1 MQNGTPERPRRG
13 IVVVYE
19 SITLWEVSEM
29 NRRMVIGML
38 GVTVVV
44 LLGVSG
50 CGRVKEATQLAKSVA
65 GMAEAGRQAAETAN
79 AAEESSVDWENYD
92 LKESDV
98 RRFYQAVAVLED
110 EHPDIGFEV
119 AMTAALGAMSE
130 GLNLEN
136 VVEEETELSFEEYS
150 GLSTA
155 LMVVQGEAAGLRF
168 TEEMV
173 ASMEDGL
180 SQFDDTDPSELTE
193 EQRAALDQ
201 QRQALSEAKA
211 EMESAEFQARKQKV
225 EMVTAIRREMGF

>member
-1 MQNGTPERPRRG
+1 
-13 IVVVYE
+13 
-19 SITLWEVSEM
+19 M

-38 GVTVVV
+38 GVAVVV

-50 CGRVKEATQLAKSVA
+50 CGRVKEATELAKSVA
-65 GMAEAGRQAAETAN
+65 GMAEAGRQVAETAD
-79 AAEESSVDWENYD
+79 AAEESSIDWENYD

-110 EHPDIGFEV
+110 KYPDIGFEL

-136 VVEEETELSFEEYS
+136 VVEEETELSFEEYG

-155 LMVVQGEAAGLRF
+155 LMVVQSEAAGLRL

-201 QRQALSEAKA
+201 QRQALEEAKA
-211 EMESAEFQARKQKV
+211 EMESPEFQARKQKV
-225 EMVTAIRREMGF
+225 EMVTAIRREAGF

>member
-1 MQNGTPERPRRG
+1 
-13 IVVVYE
+13 
-19 SITLWEVSEM
+19 M
-29 NRRMVIGML
+29 NRTMIVGLL
-38 GVTVVV
+38 GLAVVV

-65 GMAEAGRQAAETAN
+65 GMAEAGRQVAETSDV
-79 AAEESSVDWENYD
+79 AEESSTDWENYD
-92 LKESDV
+92 LEESDV
-98 RRFYQAVAVLED
+98 RRFYQAVRVLED
-110 EHPDIGFEV
+110 KYPDIGFEV

-130 GLNLEN
+130 GINLEN
-136 VVEEETELSFEEYS
+136 VVEEETELSFEEYG

-155 LMVVQGEAAGLRF
+155 LMVVQSEAAGLRF

-180 SQFDDTDPSELTE
+180 SQFDDTDPSALTE

-201 QRQALSEAKA
+201 QRQALAEAKA
-211 EMESAEFQARKQKV
+211 EIESPEFQARKQKV